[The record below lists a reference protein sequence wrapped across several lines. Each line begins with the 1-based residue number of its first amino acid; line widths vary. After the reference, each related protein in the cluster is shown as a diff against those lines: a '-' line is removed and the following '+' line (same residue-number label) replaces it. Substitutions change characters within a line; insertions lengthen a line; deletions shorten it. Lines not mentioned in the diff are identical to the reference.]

1 MPTMAEDEKVVFE
14 EALEN
19 LREAAQRIRAT
30 SNLLRATGM
39 RDDDNH
45 HDLVHRVSSALAM
58 TGAAGMEARRKMG
71 QWRRVGPP
79 STARPIN
86 HA

>member
-1 MPTMAEDEKVVFE
+1 MPENEKAIFE

-30 SNLLRATGM
+30 SHLFRSTGV

-45 HDLVHRVSSALAM
+45 HDLVHRVASALAM
-58 TGAAGMEARRKMG
+58 TEAAGMEARRKLG
-71 QWRRVGPP
+71 GGG
-79 STARPIN
+79 S
-86 HA
+86 

>member
-1 MPTMAEDEKVVFE
+1 MPDGEEAILA

-19 LREAAQRIRAT
+19 LREAAQRIRAM

-45 HDLVHRVSSALAM
+45 HDLVHRVSSVLAM
-58 TGAAGMEARRKMG
+58 TEAAGMEVRRKLG
-71 QWRRVGPP
+71 QGGR
-79 STARPIN
+79 
-86 HA
+86 

>member
-1 MPTMAEDEKVVFE
+1 MAEDEKAVLE

-39 RDDDNH
+39 REDDNH
-45 HDLVHRVSSALAM
+45 HDLANRV
-58 TGAAGMEARRKMG
+58 AAA
-71 QWRRVGPP
+71 
-79 STARPIN
+79 
-86 HA
+86 

>member
-1 MPTMAEDEKVVFE
+1 MTEDEKAVFE

-30 SNLLRATGM
+30 SHLFRATGV

-45 HDLVHRVSSALAM
+45 HDLVHRVASALA
-58 TGAAGMEARRKMG
+58 TTEAAGIEARRKLG
-71 QWRRVGPP
+71 R
-79 STARPIN
+79 
-86 HA
+86 